1 MIVCSC
7 NVISSREIEV
17 AVEDLVA
24 NDADV
29 VLTPGMVY
37 RTFGCRPKCGTCLRH
52 LAQLMHEHREA
63 IQARADQQPN
73 VDRTPETV

>member
-7 NVISSREIEV
+7 NVISSSEIES

-24 NDADV
+24 TDTDV

-37 RTFGCRPKCGTCLRH
+37 RAFGCRPKCGTCLRH
-52 LAQLMHEHREA
+52 LADLMHAHREVL
-63 IQARADQQPN
+63 QAPDY
-73 VDRTPETV
+73 VDLKVDKKPETV